1 MKGYSLSHF
10 KSILLTK
17 FRFFLYRAI
26 IKIFTLIIFFI
37 ASCTNAEE
45 IEINKGTLKIGVLLS
60 GDENED
66 SAMLKGIQ
74 LAMNS
79 LKGTINNKFEIVVR
93 QKSSQWGQEA
103 DEAVLMVFGEGASGL
118 IVGSGGIPS
127 HLLLQVAGR
136 TRIPVVSLCSDTSV
150 TGAGIPWAVRIL
162 PCTIDE
168 VTTIFKYFNR
178 QQIKPISWI
187 ALVPTER
194 AGREIANDIKTAAN
208 TNDIKIGKIIEIPYN
223 RDKIAEIVAGIVR
236 EKPSAILIW
245 LPPVQS
251 AVCAIEL
258 RKAGYTGYLA
268 GSSKL
273 YSQAFSKN
281 VGRFADGLVI
291 AGIDFYNTE
300 NAKLSLSPDSL
311 NALKNE
317 YLSAMAFDAGLL
329 LMKHLDKCD
338 REHPYRGFPLE
349 RDFYGISGKLSFNKF
364 GDRIIELKVLVFS
377 DGKFIKAE

>member
-1 MKGYSLSHF
+1 MKISA
-10 KSILLTK
+10 ILIFLT
-17 FRFFLYRAI
+17 AI
-26 IKIFTLIIFFI
+26 CI
-37 ASCTNAEE
+37 NAEQTKNDAE
-45 IEINKGTLKIGVLLS
+45 FIKIGVLLS

-66 SAMLKGIQ
+66 SAVLKGLQ
-74 LAMNS
+74 LAMNG
-79 LKGTINNKFEIVVR
+79 LKGAVRNKFELVAR

-103 DEAVLMVFGEGASGL
+103 DEAVSMVFGEGASGL

-150 TGAGIPWAVRIL
+150 TGAGIPWAVRML
-162 PCTIDE
+162 PSNIDE
-168 VTTIFKYFNR
+168 ATTIFKYFNR
-178 QQIKPISWI
+178 QQSKPTSWI

-194 AGREIANDIKTAAN
+194 AGREIANDIKTAAD
-208 TNDIKIGKIIEIPYN
+208 TNDIKIGKIVEIPYS

-251 AVCAIEL
+251 AICAIEL

-273 YSQAFSKN
+273 YSQAFAKN

-291 AGIDFYNTE
+291 AGIDFYDNE

-311 NALKNE
+311 NTLKNE